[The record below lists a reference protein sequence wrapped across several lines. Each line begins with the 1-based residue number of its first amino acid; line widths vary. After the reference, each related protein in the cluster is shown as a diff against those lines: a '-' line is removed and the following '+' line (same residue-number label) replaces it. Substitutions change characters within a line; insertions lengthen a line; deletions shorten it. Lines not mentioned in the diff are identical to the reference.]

1 MRKGK
6 LQQSV
11 LVRSVFKMLGQKRED
26 AAGPAVGRGVSA
38 FAGEKET
45 QVFSCAPV
53 LVKDPEDAVLAV
65 CRVCNSV
72 AAAGA
77 SAKGV
82 LVSLMLPEAM
92 EEKDLKELMR
102 AVDGACV
109 RYGTAVIGGHTEVT
123 DGVLYPV
130 LTVTAAGGTTRAG
143 LFDPSCVTAD
153 LDLVVTKGIALGAV
167 SYLAKTRRDE
177 LLMRFSPGFIHGAA
191 DFSEDYSVCREAE
204 IAIEHG
210 AAAMQDLSEGGIFG
224 ALWEMAD
231 GAGIGLDVAL
241 KRIPIQQETVEI
253 CEFFGVN
260 PYQMLSTGALLIAAA
275 DGEGLVQ
282 KMALEGIPSAVIG
295 RTTSGKER
303 ILRNGEEVRY
313 LDKPQMD
320 EMYRVG
326 R

>member
-38 FAGEKET
+38 LAGEKET

-102 AVDGACV
+102 ADDG
-109 RYGTAVIGGHTEVT
+109 
-123 DGVLYPV
+123 
-130 LTVTAAGGTTRAG
+130 
-143 LFDPSCVTAD
+143 
-153 LDLVVTKGIALGAV
+153 
-167 SYLAKTRRDE
+167 SYLRGIRIGNRT
-177 LLMRFSPGFIHGAA
+177 
-191 DFSEDYSVCREAE
+191 
-204 IAIEHG
+204 
-210 AAAMQDLSEGGIFG
+210 SEGGGASCSLYLGVIMLAGVIRFG
-224 ALWEMAD
+224 
-231 GAGIGLDVAL
+231 
-241 KRIPIQQETVEI
+241 T
-253 CEFFGVN
+253 FGVSVV
-260 PYQMLSTGALLIAAA
+260 L
-275 DGEGLVQ
+275 
-282 KMALEGIPSAVIG
+282 
-295 RTTSGKER
+295 
-303 ILRNGEEVRY
+303 
-313 LDKPQMD
+313 
-320 EMYRVG
+320 
-326 R
+326 

>member
-177 LLMRFSPGFIHGAA
+177 LLTRFSPGFIHGAA

-210 AAAMQDLSEGGIFG
+210 AAAMQDLS
-224 ALWEMAD
+224 D